1 MSHSHLIP
9 FTEMAKLLAHRGLT
23 VTIIIT
29 PLNAV
34 RYSKIIQYAKNFN
47 LQIQFV
53 SFPFPSQE
61 AGLPEGCENRDSV
74 PSPDL
79 IPNFVKASNMLQE
92 PLEKWLQGLESQ
104 PSCIISDI
112 CFPWTSDVSLR
123 FNIPRIVFHGISCFT
138 LFCSHILSHYK
149 VLDSVTSDSE
159 PFSVPD
165 IPDRIEFTKA
175 QLPEAR
181 KDLKAA
187 IERYK
192 EAELSAEGVVVNSFE
207 ELEPAYVE
215 GYRKVVKKIW
225 CIGPLSLYNTNE
237 ISSCEHESLKWLDSK
252 KQSSVLYVCFGS
264 LCHFLPQ
271 QLIELGMG
279 LKASNHPFVWVV
291 KEGDYSTEF
300 EKWLVE
306 EQFEEKLEGRGL
318 VVRGWAPQVLILSH
332 PAIGGFMTHC
342 GWNST
347 LEGISAGVPMI
358 TWPMFAEQFHNE
370 KVIAQVLKIGVRVGA
385 EVIMKWG
392 EEKKLGVL
400 VKRENIKKAIKQ
412 LMDEGEEGEDRRE
425 RATQIGKMAKSAVEE
440 GGSSHL
446 NMTLLIQHV
455 MQLVSRDDG
464 EN

>member
-1 MSHSHLIP
+1 
-9 FTEMAKLLAHRGLT
+9 MAKLLAHRGLR

-29 PLNAV
+29 PVNAA

-47 LQIQFV
+47 LKIQFV
-53 SFPFPSQE
+53 SFPFPCQE
-61 AGLPEGCENRDSV
+61 AGLPEVCENMDLI

-79 IPNFVKASNMLQE
+79 IPNFFRASNMLQE

-138 LFCSHILSHYK
+138 LFCSHILSHHH
-149 VLDSVTSDSE
+149 VLKNVNSDSE

-181 KDLKAA
+181 KDLKAVM
-187 IERYK
+187 ERFK
-192 EAELSAEGVVVNSFE
+192 EAELSAEGVAVNSFE

-237 ISSCEHESLKWLDSK
+237 ISSYEHKSLKWLDSK
-252 KQSSVLYVCFGS
+252 KHSSVLYVCFGS

-279 LKASNHPFVWVV
+279 LQAANHPFIWVV
-291 KEGDYSTEF
+291 KEGDYSKEL
-300 EKWLVE
+300 EKWLLE
-306 EQFEEKLEGRGL
+306 EKFEEKLEGRGL

-332 PAIGGFMTHC
+332 PAIGGFLTHC

-370 KVIAQVLKIGVRVGA
+370 KLIVQVLKIGARVGA
-385 EVIMKWG
+385 KVIVNWGGREAGCVG
-392 EEKKLGVL
+392 EE
-400 VKRENIKKAIKQ
+400 REHK
-412 LMDEGEEGEDRRE
+412 EGN
-425 RATQIGKMAKSAVEE
+425 KSV
-440 GGSSHL
+440 
-446 NMTLLIQHV
+446 
-455 MQLVSRDDG
+455 DG
-464 EN
+464 

>member
-1 MSHSHLIP
+1 
-9 FTEMAKLLAHRGLT
+9 MAKLLAHRGLR

-29 PLNAV
+29 PINAA

-47 LQIQFV
+47 LKIQFV
-53 SFPFPSQE
+53 SFPFPCQE
-61 AGLPEGCENRDSV
+61 AGLPEGCENMDLI

-79 IPNFVKASNMLQE
+79 IPNFFRASNMLQE

-138 LFCSHILSHYK
+138 LFCSHILSHHH
-149 VLDSVTSDSE
+149 VLKNVNSDSE

-181 KDLKAA
+181 KDLKAVM
-187 IERYK
+187 ERFK
-192 EAELSAEGVVVNSFE
+192 EAELSAEGVAVNSFE

-237 ISSCEHESLKWLDSK
+237 ISSYEHKSLKWLDSK
-252 KQSSVLYVCFGS
+252 KHSSVLYVCFGS

-279 LKASNHPFVWVV
+279 LEAANYPFIWVV
-291 KEGDYSTEF
+291 KEGDYSKELV
-300 EKWLVE
+300 KWLLE
-306 EQFEEKLEGRGL
+306 EKFEEKLEGR
-318 VVRGWAPQVLILSH
+318 
-332 PAIGGFMTHC
+332 
-342 GWNST
+342 
-347 LEGISAGVPMI
+347 GVPMI

-370 KVIAQVLKIGVRVGA
+370 KLIVQVLKIGARVGA
-385 EVIMKWG
+385 KVIVNWG
-392 EEKKLGVL
+392 EEEKLGVL
-400 VKRENIKKAIKQ
+400 VKRENIKKAINQ

-440 GGSSHL
+440 AGSSHL
-446 NMTLLIQHV
+446 NVTLLIQHV
-455 MQLVSRDDG
+455 MQLASRDDG